1 MGVDGAAEKPGAD
14 ADETCHIVEE
24 GGLSGPPGLL
34 DLDDSIPRQLSS
46 HPRWRRHRCR
56 GGNKAAVGALLL
68 LGVGFAALALGPRLS
83 KRESQPRPPNPI
95 LMAGDIPLPVI
106 QLEVVKGSD
115 KKCHT
120 AEEGE
125 ECYKAVTWGRQE
137 GWVKHPKWYPK
148 LDTSSSFVAFQE
160 HLYQIGNGHCPK
172 PCHDSEPAAALGKPG
187 NPALAA
193 AASALGTAAP
203 VAAKAPAKP
212 LVAASSPSSCLCL
225 FDVDRTLTGKQGFA
239 GGCPGNRVYA
249 GIHDEAYGGGDLTLS
264 ALGQGIHTTF
274 CGQCHIG
281 IVSAGGASGF
291 PMRNALETSLKVDHL
306 WSSPTSVISPLVIGC
321 KNSVKATC
329 ASNIVSWYKTENGIA
344 IPPHEVYFFD
354 DTTGNTAGFAAYG
367 FNARQVSCASRDA
380 ATANVGLCGA
390 TPQEVVRVKGVFNCA

>member
-14 ADETCHIVEE
+14 ADEPCHIVEE
-24 GGLSGPPGLL
+24 GGLSEPPGL
-34 DLDDSIPRQLSS
+34 LDDSIPRQLSC

-68 LGVGFAALALGPRLS
+68 LGVGFVALALGPRLS
-83 KRESQPRPPNPI
+83 KMESQPRPPNPI

-115 KKCHT
+115 RECHT
-120 AEEGE
+120 AEKGE

-148 LDTSSSFVAFQE
+148 LDTSSTFEEFQE
-160 HLYQIGNGHCPK
+160 HLHQIGNGNCPK
-172 PCHDSEPAAALGKPG
+172 PCS
-187 NPALAA
+187 PALAA
-193 AASALGTAAP
+193 AAAALGTAEPDTATARAP
-203 VAAKAPAKP
+203 TKP
-212 LVAASSPSSCLCL
+212 LVAASSLHSCLCL

-239 GGCPGNRVYA
+239 AGCPGNKVYA

-274 CGQCHIG
+274 CGQCHVG

-291 PMRNALETSLKVDHL
+291 PMRDALMTSLNVDHL
-306 WSSPTSVISPLVIGC
+306 WSSPTSVMSPLVIGC
-321 KNSVKATC
+321 RNSLKATC
-329 ASNIVSWYKTENGIA
+329 ASNIVSWYGTEKGIV

-380 ATANVGLCGA
+380 ATPNVGLCGA